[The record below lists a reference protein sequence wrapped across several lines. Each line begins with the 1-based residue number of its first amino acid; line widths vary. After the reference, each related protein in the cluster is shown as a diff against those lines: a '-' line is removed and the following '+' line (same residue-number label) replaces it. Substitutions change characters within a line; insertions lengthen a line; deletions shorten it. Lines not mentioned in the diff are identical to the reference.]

1 MKATL
6 EIPDD
11 LYREVKAKSS
21 REGRRVREVTVEL
34 FRQYVGPAVAAE
46 NAPRQAAEDA
56 APILI
61 DGKPAPPWF
70 GIARKYARQVQD
82 HSLAAIRASIAR
94 GRATEL
100 GEKESRREN
109 ESK

>member
-21 REGRRVREVTVEL
+21 REGRRVRDVTVEL
-34 FRQYVGPAVAAE
+34 FRQYVGQEGSAE
-46 NAPRQAAEDA
+46 KVTGVTAEDA
-56 APILI
+56 EPILI

-70 GIARKYARQVQD
+70 GIARKYARRIKD
-82 HSLAAIRASIAR
+82 
-94 GRATEL
+94 G
-100 GEKESRREN
+100 SRLRE
-109 ESK
+109 